1 MAVSVERATLYE
13 KYRLPYAKQAVTDL
27 LDYIGPVQVMA
38 DIGAGN
44 GQLTRLFAE
53 RCARIYA
60 VEPEPAMR
68 QVASTALARWP
79 TIEVR
84 AGSAEQTTL
93 PERSLDLIVAGNAF
107 HRFKPEA
114 CAELRR
120 ILKPSGWIALFTYEL
135 TNKALHDMRSAKYAA
150 LKRSNTRVSK
160 VWIGMPREEL
170 FGEGQ
175 IHTRTYQ
182 QSRIDDWTTFFG
194 TACTW
199 LEAPEPGDPEFEQYE
214 SLNREVFEAFAVNG
228 AVKIDYETQL
238 AFGQPLVKGS

>member
-1 MAVSVERATLYE
+1 MAVSIERATLYE
-13 KYRLPYAKQAVTDL
+13 KYRLPYSSQAVADL

-53 RCARIYA
+53 RCSRIFM

-68 QVASTALARWP
+68 QVASTALAQW
-79 TIEVR
+79 TNIEIR

-93 PERSLDLIVAGNAF
+93 AEHSLDLIVVGNAF

-114 CAELRR
+114 CVELRR
-120 ILKPSGWIALFTYEL
+120 ILKPSGWVALFSYEL
-135 TNKALHDMRSAKYAA
+135 TNKALHEMRSAKYAA
-150 LKRSNTRVSK
+150 LKSANSRVSK
-160 VWIGMPREEL
+160 VWLGMPPQEL

-182 QSRIDDWTTFFG
+182 QSRSDDWPTFFG

-199 LEAPEPGDPEFEQYE
+199 LEAPEPGDPEFDLYE
-214 SLNREVFEAFAVNG
+214 TLNREVFDAFAVNG
-228 AVKIDYETQL
+228 AVQIDYETHV
-238 AFGQPLVKGS
+238 AFGQPQGA